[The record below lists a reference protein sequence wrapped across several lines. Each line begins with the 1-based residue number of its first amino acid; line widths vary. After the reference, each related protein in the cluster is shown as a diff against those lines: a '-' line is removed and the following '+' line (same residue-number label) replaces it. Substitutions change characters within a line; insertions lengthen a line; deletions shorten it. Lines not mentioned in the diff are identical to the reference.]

1 MADLTT
7 LPLQDNYQ
15 STLAQAWNGAT
26 GSVYVNSVPSFTF
39 PAWKKCYIVVDP
51 EKNNMQVARISGYDA
66 TAKTFT
72 VDSITVNKGSGQ
84 VYTQQSHAVG
94 SKVMISD
101 NYQFREDISTA
112 IDSKVDTNSNDI
124 VIGKFADVT
133 ARNAYFTSP
142 VEWNSAYVTWVWRT
156 DYISWSRQTRSI
168 TVASSTTQLGSIE
181 LSTQTE
187 TEDQTATW
195 WSWPLVPTN
204 ITINPNNVT
213 STAPATGDKISFS
226 DISNGNKLRSTTLQ
240 TAVDTVRP
248 LASNAEAQ
256 TGTWTSQSINPLQL
270 KNFAWPAPTAGTV
283 NYAFPT
289 VSSMTTTFLG
299 YTKKSE
305 ATVTRDWTYR
315 ITFTW
320 SSSSWFRYIRIYKN
334 GMPFGTERWWTG
346 AGVTFSEDLTFAY
359 WDLIQLY
366 MKNDSWATSTCTN
379 YSVQYNNYI
388 MTNTT
393 Y

>member
-1 MADLTT
+1 MSQLTNI
-7 LPLQDNYQ
+7 PLQDNYK
-15 STLAQAWNGAT
+15 STLSQAWDGNVWT
-26 GSVYVNSVPSFTF
+26 IYVNTVPSFTF
-39 PAWKKCYIVVDP
+39 PSWVKTYICVDP
-51 EKNNMQVARISGYDA
+51 WKTNMQVARISAYDA
-66 TAKTFT
+66 ILKTIT
-72 VDSITVNKGSGQ
+72 VDNITADKGNG
-84 VYTQQSHAVG
+84 VAYTAQTHTVWSVIE
-94 SKVMISD
+94 ISD
-101 NYQFREDISTA
+101 NYQFREDLATA

-156 DYISWSRQTRSI
+156 DYISWSRQTRST

-248 LASNAEAQ
+248 LASDAEAQ
-256 TGTWTSQSINPLQL
+256 TGTWTTQSVTPLQL
-270 KNFAWPAPTAGTV
+270 MNFAWPAPTAWTV
-283 NYAFPT
+283 NNAFAT
-289 VSSMTTTFLG
+289 VGSMTTTSS
-299 YTKKSE
+299 TPVKKSE
-305 ATVTRDWTYR
+305 ATVTRSWTYR
-315 ITFTW
+315 ITFSSNNW
-320 SSSSWFRYIRIYKN
+320 SWNRYTQIYKN
-334 GMPFGTERWWTG
+334 WSPFWTPRDG
-346 AGVTFSEDLTFAY
+346 IYWYTYSEDLAFVKG
-359 WDLIQLY
+359 DLLQLY
-366 MKNDSWATSTCTN
+366 MYATWWTNTTTN